1 MRGGGAFGGGSKFE
15 PPLEDDEQVKQDL
28 EGEGVGNGGRVS
40 YGVKNF
46 TREFVSSISSTV
58 CKTLRLSVFNKELF
72 VFD

>member
-1 MRGGGAFGGGSKFE
+1 
-15 PPLEDDEQVKQDL
+15 
-28 EGEGVGNGGRVS
+28 VS

-58 CKTLRLSVFNKELF
+58 CKTASLSVFNKELF